1 MKRFRLNSI
10 RGRIICIVLLGTCI
24 SIAFFLSYTY
34 DNITRRIN
42 QTVESSY
49 LMGLRTVGS
58 RLEQAFTEMHCTAA
72 GLTYQNGLFTQVEEY
87 VLSQDVFLRR
97 TLSSRI
103 QGQLALDDFSSQIV
117 GRIAFCYAGDPDQVI
132 FSSDDLVRFH
142 AGEDYFFSKEPGSRF
157 YPPRAPAMAKG
168 VVLAL
173 RRYAGSIDGR
183 DVFVYIESDRDFLP
197 NLFSQMKDRTGSQ
210 LPVCLLDQNGTVV
223 YTNGGLPVETGE
235 VFDQDAIQK
244 SYVPFFYQSEQWT
257 LSLCVPKADYLGISW
272 SVFREFSAMLIIY
285 VVLYILLA
293 VFICQAAYRPLDAF
307 VKELSGAR
315 HASSLFSRRAA
326 HSQEFDEYTQK
337 IEQLRGEIHRLMTQV
352 EQESKQN
359 AYLENQLL
367 LSRINPHFIHNTL
380 NSIQLQAAGEGRD
393 GLSGTIQ
400 ALNSLLY
407 HNLGKNK
414 VTTLRDELRAAD
426 DYVYLQHR
434 ILPFAYE
441 KEVSL
446 PDELLDLQ
454 MPAFVLQP
462 MIENCFQHASSPGL
476 VIRLRVFAEED
487 RLHLIL
493 EDNGQGISPEKE
505 AQLNRQFLA
514 ISAGEA
520 GIGLSYVNSALKMFF
535 SGRVAMTIGNRSD
548 GPGARVS
555 IEIQLEPRL
564 L

>member
-58 RLEQAFTEMHCTAA
+58 RLEQAFTEMHCTAD

-87 VLSQDVFLRR
+87 VL
-97 TLSSRI
+97 SRI

-132 FSSDDLVRFH
+132 FSNDDLVRFH
-142 AGEDYFFSKEPGSRF
+142 AGEDYFFSKEPRSRF

-168 VVLAL
+168 LVLAL

-183 DVFVYIESDRDFLP
+183 HVFVYMESDRDFLP

-210 LPVCLLDQNGTVV
+210 LPICLMDQNGTVV
-223 YTNGGLPVETGE
+223 YSSGLPVEPGE
-235 VFDQDAIQK
+235 AFDQGAIRK
-244 SYVPFFYQSEQWT
+244 SYVPFSYQSEQWT
-257 LSLCVPKADYLGISW
+257 LSLCVPKADYQGISW
-272 SVFREFSAMLIIY
+272 SVFREFSAMLILY
-285 VVLYILLA
+285 VALYILLA

-352 EQESKQN
+352 EQESKQTPIWKT
-359 AYLENQLL
+359 
-367 LSRINPHFIHNTL
+367 S
-380 NSIQLQAAGEGRD
+380 
-393 GLSGTIQ
+393 
-400 ALNSLLY
+400 
-407 HNLGKNK
+407 
-414 VTTLRDELRAAD
+414 
-426 DYVYLQHR
+426 
-434 ILPFAYE
+434 
-441 KEVSL
+441 
-446 PDELLDLQ
+446 
-454 MPAFVLQP
+454 
-462 MIENCFQHASSPGL
+462 CF
-476 VIRLRVFAEED
+476 
-487 RLHLIL
+487 
-493 EDNGQGISPEKE
+493 
-505 AQLNRQFLA
+505 
-514 ISAGEA
+514 
-520 GIGLSYVNSALKMFF
+520 
-535 SGRVAMTIGNRSD
+535 
-548 GPGARVS
+548 
-555 IEIQLEPRL
+555 
-564 L
+564 